1 MSKDVQIGNAIYKI
15 PVYGENKWGE
25 NTTALLEA
33 IAETLLNVV
42 GPQDIPIQE
51 TILSNNVTVP
61 APINGLK
68 FNTGVVQKGTIE
80 GVIVRIFTDAS
91 LKVPTQDSFVLECCS
106 FEGKMEYTPRY
117 QGTDAKVT
125 IYGQDNGQFQ
135 YTSEDVADTESMF
148 IKFTGTAIVDETV

>member
-1 MSKDVQIGNAIYKI
+1 MSKDVQIGNAIYKV

-33 IAETLLNVV
+33 IAATLLNVV

-51 TILSNNVTVP
+51 TILANNVTTP
-61 APINGLK
+61 ATVNGLK
-68 FNTGVVQKGTIE
+68 FNTGIVQTGVIN

-106 FEGKMEYTPRY
+106 YEGKMEYTPRY
-117 QGTDAKVT
+117 QGSDAKVT
-125 IYGQDNGQFQ
+125 LYGQDNGQFT
-135 YTSEDVADTESMF
+135 YTSENISDTESIF
-148 IKFTGTAIVDETV
+148 IKFYGKAVLAEEV